1 MAQNDNKDRFKN
13 MSKQDTPAIRITD
26 LCFCRG
32 DRPILQDISLE
43 VPQGALVA
51 VMGPSGA
58 GKTTLMHL
66 ITGQLTPEK
75 GHVEVNGERVSA
87 MNHKELYAYRRRI
100 GVLLQ
105 SGALFTDLTVF
116 ENVAVPIREHT
127 HLPECILRRLVLSK
141 LEAVGLRGAAELMP
155 SELSGGMARRVA
167 LARAIVLDPQLILY
181 DEPMTGLDPI
191 SLGAVMR
198 LVKELNQTLGLTSI
212 VVTHKVEE
220 MAHLVDY
227 CYLLSDTQIVAR
239 GTPDQL
245 MNNPSDSVQQFMNG
259 LPDGPVPFHFPAPPL
274 AAELLA

>member
-1 MAQNDNKDRFKN
+1 MTNSDQ
-13 MSKQDTPAIRITD
+13 PAIRIKD

-32 DRPILQDISLE
+32 DRPILKDISLE
-43 VPQGALVA
+43 VPKGALVA

-58 GKTTLMHL
+58 GKTTLMQL
-66 ITGQLTPEK
+66 ITGELMPER
-75 GHVEVNGERVSA
+75 GGVEVNGDCVSEL
-87 MNHKELYAYRRRI
+87 NHKELFAYRRRI

-105 SGALFTDLTVF
+105 SSALFTDLTVF

-127 HLPECILRRLVLSK
+127 HLPESILRRLVLSK
-141 LEAVGLRGAAELMP
+141 LEAVGLRGAANLMP
-155 SELSGGMARRVA
+155 AELSGGMGRRVA

-198 LVKELNQTLGLTSI
+198 VIKELNQTLGLTSV

-227 CYLLSDTQIVAR
+227 CYLLSDTHMVAR
-239 GTPDQL
+239 GTPADL
-245 MNNPSDSVQQFMNG
+245 MKDPSESVRQFMNG